1 LIKEEIKATIVGSL
15 TNLQKRGSLS
25 LDTAPSFQIE
35 IPRDPRHGDF
45 ATNVAMILAPQEKK
59 NPRELAR
66 AIAETITEDSKKTVD
81 NKIETVVPAGPGF
94 INITLHKDFWRGVVR
109 KILVEKER
117 YGNVDL
123 GKAKRVQIE
132 FVSANP
138 TGPLHVGH
146 ARGGAVGDALANI
159 LAAAGYDVAREYYIN
174 DAGVQMENLG
184 KSVLA
189 RYRELFGQS
198 VVFEDNYYQGDY
210 VKEIARRFKDE
221 HGDRFLGLGEDEAV
235 SYFAEHAGREIIEEI
250 RRDLADFGIVF
261 DEWYSEKS
269 LYDEGLVDK
278 YIEDFK
284 KRGLIYEKEG
294 ALWFDTIDYGDD
306 KDRVVIKSDREPT
319 YFASDIA
326 YHWDKF
332 HRRGF
337 DIVIN
342 IWGADHHG
350 YVVRMKAAVKA
361 MGIVPDNLVLLLV
374 QLVNLIRAGKPVSM
388 SKRAGEFVTLRDVLD
403 EVGKDAM
410 RYFML
415 MRSHDSHLDFDLD
428 LATKKSQ
435 ENPVYYVQYAHARI
449 SSIARQAAEAGL
461 TMPTDPGTLDL
472 SPLNLPEEIGLMKLL
487 SQFPDV
493 IAEAADEM
501 QPHRMIFYVFDLA
514 SQFHSYYNSHR
525 VITEDRVLSSAR
537 LGLVSAVQTVIKKTL
552 TIAGISAPERM

>member
-1 LIKEEIKATIVGSL
+1 MIKEDIRATIVGSL
-15 TNLQKRGSLS
+15 TDLQEKGSL
-25 LDTAPSFQIE
+25 TPGTPPPFQIE
-35 IPRDPRHGDF
+35 VPKDPKHGDF

-59 NPRELAR
+59 NPRELAQT
-66 AIAETITEDSKKTVD
+66 IAASITENSRDTIAAD
-81 NKIETVVPAGPGF
+81 IETVVTAGPGF
-94 INITLHKDFWRGVVR
+94 INITLRKDFWREIVR
-109 KILVEKER
+109 RVLTLKER
-117 YGNVDL
+117 YGDVDL
-123 GKAKRVQIE
+123 GKGKRVQIE

-146 ARGGAVGDALANI
+146 ARGGAVGDALANV
-159 LAAAGYDVAREYYIN
+159 LVAAGYEVAREYYIN
-174 DAGVQMENLG
+174 DAGVQTEILG

-189 RYRELFGQS
+189 RYRELFGRS

-210 VKEIARRFKDE
+210 VKEIAGGFKE
-221 HGDRFLGLGEDEAV
+221 REGDRLLAVDESEAV
-235 SYFAEHAGREIIEEI
+235 SYFTQHACREIVGQI
-250 RRDLADFGIVF
+250 RRDLEDFGIVF
-261 DEWYSEKS
+261 DEWFSEKS

-278 YIEDFK
+278 YIEEFRE
-284 KRGLIYEKEG
+284 RGLIYEKEG

-306 KDRVVIKSDREPT
+306 KDRVVIKSDKEPT

-361 MGIVPDNLVLLLV
+361 MGIKPDNLMLLLV
-374 QLVNLIRAGKPVSM
+374 QLVNLMRGSKPVSM

-403 EVGKDAM
+403 EVGRDAM

-415 MRSHDSHLDFDLD
+415 MRSHDSHLDFDLE

-449 SSIARQAAEAGL
+449 SSIRRQAAEAGISL
-461 TMPTDPGTLDL
+461 PADPSTVDL
-472 SPLNLPEEIGLMKLL
+472 SPLKLPEEIALMRFL
-487 SQFPDV
+487 SRLPDV
-493 IAEAADEM
+493 IGDAATEM
-501 QPHRMIFYVFDLA
+501 EPHRLIFYVFELA
-514 SQFHSYYNSHR
+514 SQFHSYYNRNR
-525 VITEDRVLSSAR
+525 VISEDRALSSAR
-537 LGLVSAVQTVIKKTL
+537 LGLVVAIQTVIKKALDIT
-552 TIAGISAPERM
+552 GISAPERM